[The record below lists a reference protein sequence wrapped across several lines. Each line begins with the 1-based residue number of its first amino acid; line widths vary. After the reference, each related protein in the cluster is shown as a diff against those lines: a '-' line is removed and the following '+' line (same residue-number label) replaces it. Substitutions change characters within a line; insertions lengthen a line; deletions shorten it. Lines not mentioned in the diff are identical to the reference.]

1 MRRRSGAAAER
12 VFEFVDC
19 AAQRLTQA
27 LLLAIIAIVSAQVF
41 CRFVLNSSLIWSEE
55 VAGWCMVWIVFAGAV
70 SLMRGDG
77 PVSIP
82 ILVMLMPPTARAV
95 AVIFS
100 RLAAL
105 AASLFLAWYGAR
117 VVAGGFNMISQ
128 ATGIDTRY
136 VKLCVPVSAVFMAVF
151 AAAHLA
157 ADVRRLRRQGRGA
170 VAVPGT
176 RHGEPPLRE
185 AGAQL

>member
-1 MRRRSGAAAER
+1 MTRRSGAAAER
-12 VFEFVDC
+12 VYEFFDC

-70 SLMRGDG
+70 SLLRG
-77 PVSIP
+77 
-82 ILVMLMPPTARAV
+82 V